1 MNLNELLRLS
11 VQKIFPYPNVEVANW
26 TEVIIYAIQ
35 LGLTLLLLFLLAS
48 YQKMVINDTDQCDM
62 NMVSKNL
69 NAHDLMSPQVIV
81 AKENTNAEQIS
92 ARLLAGEFNGVPV
105 VDDKGAVIGI
115 VTALDILRALQG
127 DKKLNTMLA
136 RDIMTP
142 NPSTVK
148 KDTPIE
154 EIIRIIVEK
163 EIVLV
168 PVVEDNKKLI
178 GVVARLDILR
188 EKLNEGFITI
198 EKREAVSRT

>member
-1 MNLNELLRLS
+1 M
-11 VQKIFPYPNVEVANW
+11 KAF
-26 TEVIIYAIQ
+26 
-35 LGLTLLLLFLLAS
+35 
-48 YQKMVINDTDQCDM
+48 
-62 NMVSKNL
+62 
-69 NAHDLMSPQVIV
+69 DLMSQQVVV

-105 VDDKGAVIGI
+105 VDDNGAVIGI
-115 VTALDILRALQG
+115 VTAIDILKAIQG
-127 DKKLNTMLA
+127 GKKLNAMLA

-148 KDTPIE
+148 RDTPLE
-154 EIIRIIVEK
+154 EIIRILVEK

-168 PVVEDNKKLI
+168 PVVEGNNNNKLI

-198 EKREAVSRT
+198 EKREALSRT

>member
-1 MNLNELLRLS
+1 M
-11 VQKIFPYPNVEVANW
+11 KAF
-26 TEVIIYAIQ
+26 
-35 LGLTLLLLFLLAS
+35 
-48 YQKMVINDTDQCDM
+48 
-62 NMVSKNL
+62 
-69 NAHDLMSPQVIV
+69 DLMSQQVIV

-105 VDDKGAVIGI
+105 VDDNGAVIGI
-115 VTALDILRALQG
+115 VTALDILKAIQG

-142 NPSTVK
+142 NPSVVK

-154 EIIRIIVEK
+154 EIIRTLVEK

-168 PVVEDNKKLI
+168 PVVEDNNNNKLI

-198 EKREAVSRT
+198 EKREALSRT